1 MSDSDTNDEN
11 VTCDLDSDE
20 EFVCNTPKKRK
31 PDFVTLT
38 FPTKLLASV
47 TATVAKANNVSVQ
60 AATIILSTVINAG
73 GEILMTVLFLS
84 HWFIS
89 KQTQPLLIKLTSK
102 SMT

>member
-20 EFVCNTPKKRK
+20 EFVCNKPKKRK

-60 AATIILSTVINAG
+60 AATIILSTVINAE
-73 GEILMTVLFLS
+73 GEILMMFFLS
-84 HWFIS
+84 HWFTS